1 MSSRQVDFARITVRV
16 RERELAERISA
27 EAHAAGASG
36 LEERDEEGVI
46 CLLVYA
52 PVALAQRV
60 ADAVALPGAQVTGV
74 EQEAP
79 VDWSESWKRQLGPI
93 EISPALRVRP
103 SFTPAPLAAGQRE
116 LLIDPGQAFGTGAHG
131 STRLAL
137 EWVAALAP
145 RLDAGTRVLDVGT
158 GSGVLALAALRM
170 SGTRAVALDL
180 DPLAGAAAR
189 DNAEVNGL
197 VDRFACFT
205 GPLAA
210 LRGGERF
217 ELVVANLLASELRPI
232 LDALMER
239 VAPAGRLVVSGLLVS
254 ECAPLLA
261 RGETAGLQFA
271 GERRREDGSGVAW
284 ASLCMVRSARP

>member
-1 MSSRQVDFARITVRV
+1 MSSRQIDFARITVRV

-36 LEERDEEGVI
+36 LEERDEEGAI
-46 CLLVYA
+46 RLLVYA
-52 PVALAQRV
+52 PVTLAQQV
-60 ADAVALPGAQVTGV
+60 ADAVALPGARVTGV
-74 EQEAP
+74 EHEAP
-79 VDWSESWKRQLGPI
+79 VDWSESWKRDLGPI

-103 SFTPAPLAAGQRE
+103 SFTPAPLPAGQRE
-116 LLIDPGQAFGTGAHG
+116 LLIDPGQAFGTGAHE

-137 EWVAALAP
+137 EWVLALAP

-170 SGTRAVALDL
+170 SETSAVAFDL
-180 DPLAGAAAR
+180 DPLAGPAAR
-189 DNAEVNGL
+189 DNAHANDLAE
-197 VDRFACFT
+197 RFTCFT
-205 GPLAA
+205 GALAA
-210 LRGGERF
+210 LRGGEHF

-232 LDALMER
+232 FDALMER

-271 GERRREDGSGVAW
+271 GERQREDGSGVAW
-284 ASLCMVRSARP
+284 ASVCMLRSAPP